1 MTSQSDSK
9 TLIFKI
15 VFLCALL
22 LSPFMALAEKPD
34 DQAAVVAARE
44 FLALVD
50 GGKYQESWQK
60 TAPHF
65 QTLVSQTQWVDQMQ
79 NLRKQFGNV
88 QKREVRSARQGT
100 ALPDAPVGQ
109 CFVVQF
115 NTSFQKKESAIETVM
130 MHQSVNGEWRAAQY
144 FIR

>member
-1 MTSQSDSK
+1 MTNQQLK
-9 TLIFKI
+9 AF
-15 VFLCALL
+15 FLCAFLL
-22 LSPFMALAEKPD
+22 FPTFALAEKTD
-34 DQAAVVAARE
+34 DQPAVAAARE

-79 NLRKQFGNV
+79 NLRKQFGSV

-100 ALPDAPVGQ
+100 ALPDAPVGE
-109 CFVVQF
+109 CYVVQF

-144 FIR
+144 FVR

>member
-1 MTSQSDSK
+1 MTSQSNPK
-9 TLIFKI
+9 TLILKTF
-15 VFLCALL
+15 FLIALFL
-22 LSPFMALAEKPD
+22 FPSVGIAEKTD

-50 GGKYQESWQK
+50 SGKYPESWQK

-79 NLRKQFGNV
+79 NLRKQYGNV

-100 ALPDAPVGQ
+100 ALPDAPVGE

-130 MHQSVNGEWRAAQY
+130 MHQSANGEWRAAQY